1 MDAHTSL
8 PGYRR
13 QWSISPK
20 TRYQL
25 GECDALVAAI
35 RSTPILPEDQRRL
48 LDASLARGA
57 HATTAIRGNL
67 LLPDEVSELL
77 AAERPSPEE
86 HPHAAEVRNAAA
98 TAYRLMN
105 DASTPDP
112 TGVDA
117 ALLRTVHRGI
127 GDGLEEHFSATPG
140 HFRSGPPPAGQHAPR
155 PDRVPQLV
163 DGLFAWL
170 DREFQESGAGSDFGR
185 AVIRAVVTHLYLLW
199 IVPFDDGNGR
209 AARLLESRTLIA
221 AGVPAIA
228 SQVLTC
234 FYHETHA
241 EYFRQLELAAR
252 DRSPTSFIAYA
263 VDGLRDGL
271 RATLEEVQS
280 AHFRN
285 VWRGFV
291 FDTFDRQPH
300 RKRTVFL
307 RRRELMLAFPP
318 EGTFEIDRVAV
329 LDTRI
334 ARRYGGLS
342 ERTLRRDLVFLVR
355 IGLLTEGEDGFSANT
370 AALRPLAKQP

>member
-35 RSTPILPEDQRRL
+35 RSTPILPDDQRRL
-48 LDASLARGA
+48 LDATLARGA

-77 AAERPSPEE
+77 AAKQSPEE

-112 TGVDA
+112 AGVDA
-117 ALLRTVHRGI
+117 ALLRRVHRGI
-127 GDGLEEHFSATPG
+127 GNGLEEHFAATPG
-140 HFRSGPPPAGQHAPR
+140 HFRSGRPPAGQHAPL

-170 DREFQESGAGSDFGR
+170 DREFQESGAASDFGR

-199 IVPFDDGNGR
+199 IIPFDDGNGR
-209 AARLLESRTLIA
+209 TARMLESRTLIA

-271 RATLEEVQS
+271 RATLEEVQR

-318 EGTFEIDRVAV
+318 EGTFEIDRVAL

-342 ERTLRRDLVFLVR
+342 ERTLRRDLAFLVR
-355 IGLLTEGEDGFSANT
+355 IGLLTEGEDGFSANA

>member
-1 MDAHTSL
+1 MEAHTSL

-25 GECDALVAAI
+25 GECDALVEAI
-35 RSTPILPEDQRRL
+35 RSTPILPDDQGRL
-48 LDASLARGA
+48 LDATLARGA
-57 HATTAIRGNL
+57 HATTVIRGNL

-77 AAERPSPEE
+77 AAKRPSPDE

-98 TAYRLMN
+98 TAYRLLN
-105 DASTPDP
+105 DASTADP
-112 TGVDA
+112 TAVDA

-127 GDGLEEHFSATPG
+127 GDGLEEHFAATPG
-140 HFRSGPPPAGQHAPR
+140 QFRSGRPSSGQHAPR

-163 DGLFAWL
+163 DGLFTWL
-170 DREFQESGAGSDFGR
+170 DREFQEPAAGSDFGQ

-209 AARLLESRTLIA
+209 TARLLESRTLIA

-228 SQVLTC
+228 SQILTC

-263 VDGLRDGL
+263 VAGLRDGL
-271 RATLEEVQS
+271 RATLEEVQRT
-280 AHFRN
+280 HFRN

-291 FDTFDRQPH
+291 FDTFDDQPH

-318 EGTFEIDRVAV
+318 EGTFKIDRVAL

-334 ARRYGGLS
+334 AHRYGGLS
-342 ERTLRRDLVFLVR
+342 ERTLRRDLAFLVR
-355 IGLLTEGEDGFSANT
+355 IGLLTEGEDGFSANG